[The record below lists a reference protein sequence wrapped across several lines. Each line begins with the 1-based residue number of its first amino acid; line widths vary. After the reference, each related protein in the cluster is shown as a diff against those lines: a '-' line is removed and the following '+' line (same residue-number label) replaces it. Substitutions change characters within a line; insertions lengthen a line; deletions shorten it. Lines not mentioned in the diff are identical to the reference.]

1 MRKNLIIIG
10 NTAFAQIAKEY
21 FEKDSDYKVVSF
33 AVESDFVNSDNFEN
47 LPLIDFNDL
56 EKQFSPKNHSVY
68 VAATYTK
75 LNRLRT
81 RLANESKIKGYS
93 LASYISSKA
102 FVWDNVKLGEHLFIF
117 EDNTVQPYVEIG
129 DNVLMWSGNHI
140 GHHSNIKANS
150 FISSHVCIS
159 GYCEVGENSFLG
171 VNSTI
176 ANNVSIGKDN
186 WIGPNFSI
194 MRDTKDGSF
203 FKTNQPEPEK
213 ISSLDLFKI
222 EE

>member
-1 MRKNLIIIG
+1 M
-10 NTAFAQIAKEY
+10 
-21 FEKDSDYKVVSF
+21 
-33 AVESDFVNSDNFEN
+33 
-47 LPLIDFNDL
+47 
-56 EKQFSPKNHSVY
+56 
-68 VAATYTK
+68 
-75 LNRLRT
+75 
-81 RLANESKIKGYS
+81 
-93 LASYISSKA
+93 
-102 FVWDNVKLGEHLFIF
+102 
-117 EDNTVQPYVEIG
+117 EIG

-194 MRDTKDGSF
+194 MKDTKDGSF